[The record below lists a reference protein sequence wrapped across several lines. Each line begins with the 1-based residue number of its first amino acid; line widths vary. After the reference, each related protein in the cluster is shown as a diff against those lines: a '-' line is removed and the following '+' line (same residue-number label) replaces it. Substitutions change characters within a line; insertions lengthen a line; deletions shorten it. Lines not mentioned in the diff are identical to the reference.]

1 MDPQQE
7 LFGRLLT
14 EIKKKG
20 YDVYDDG
27 LPSEGAPYPFVY
39 LADSQQT
46 DHANKDVV
54 FGSVY
59 QTIHVWHN
67 NPRQRGSVSAILLD
81 VKGICRGIRDTKNFL
96 WCLRNT
102 SQRIMPDNTTHS
114 PLIHGILDI
123 EFNFY

>member
-7 LFGRLLT
+7 LFSRLLK

-27 LPSEGAPYPFVY
+27 LPSEGVPYPFIY

-81 VKGICRGIRDTKNFL
+81 VKGICRQIRNTKNFL
-96 WCLRNT
+96 WCPMDMN
-102 SQRIMPDNTTHS
+102 QRILPDNTTKR
-114 PLIHGILDI
+114 PLLHGILDA
-123 EFNFY
+123 EFKFY